1 MIKEEAQRMVQLLK
15 DNPSTQAVWLG
26 NRKITR
32 DDEFYDYEVPFEWL
46 CDECGGDMV
55 YVGDTVDNNHAVAC
69 ADGNVWNYEHDE
81 DEPSCSASIY
91 NDNDKEDIVYEYIDW
106 RAESWLYLGK
116 FENLGSTVA
125 KQVAEELE
133 ENLECIK
140 KEEPVKNDLIWFHKL
155 LEAEG
160 KC

>member
-1 MIKEEAQRMVQLLK
+1 MRKKEAQSMVRLLK
-15 DNPSTQAVWLG
+15 DNPSIQAVWLG

-32 DDEFYDYEVPFEWL
+32 YDEFYDYEVPFEWL

>member
-1 MIKEEAQRMVQLLK
+1 MRKKEAQSMVRLLK
-15 DNPSTQAVWLG
+15 DNPSIQAVWLG

-32 DDEFYDYEVPFEWL
+32 YDEFYDYEVPFEWL

-140 KEEPVKNDLIWFHKL
+140 KEEPVKNDLIWFHNL

>member
-1 MIKEEAQRMVQLLK
+1 MRKKEAQSMVRLLK
-15 DNPSTQAVWLG
+15 DNPSIQAVWLG

-140 KEEPVKNDLIWFHKL
+140 KEEPVKNDLIWFHNL

-160 KC
+160 KR